1 MKSIGKERRRDYG
14 KTKEIT
20 FSTINIEKQLIE
32 KEINMNKVILCG
44 RTCSEWK
51 TRKYGEGKS
60 FVTNTLAI
68 SEGKDKTEF
77 VSVVAFGKNAEVLYK
92 YVKKGDMVLVE
103 GSLHTSV
110 SEKDGNKHSFTSV
123 IVLRAELL
131 PNARKT
137 KKESAESEIQF

>member
-1 MKSIGKERRRDYG
+1 
-14 KTKEIT
+14 
-20 FSTINIEKQLIE
+20 
-32 KEINMNKVILCG
+32 MNKVLLCG
-44 RTCSEWK
+44 RTCIDWK

-77 VSVVAFGKNAEVLYK
+77 VSVTAFGKTAEVLYK

-103 GSLHTSV
+103 GSINTSV
-110 SEKDGNKHSFTSV
+110 LEKDGKKTYFTTV
-123 IVLRAELL
+123 VVLRAELL

-137 KKESAESEIQF
+137 KKEDKESEIQF

>member
-1 MKSIGKERRRDYG
+1 
-14 KTKEIT
+14 
-20 FSTINIEKQLIE
+20 
-32 KEINMNKVILCG
+32 MNKVILAG
-44 RTCSEWK
+44 RTCAEWK

-77 VSVVAFGKNAEVLYK
+77 VSVTAFGKTAEVLYK
-92 YVKKGDMVLVE
+92 YVKKGDMVLLE
-103 GSLHTSV
+103 GSIHTSV
-110 SEKDGNKHSFTSV
+110 SEKEKDGKKQYFTSV

-137 KKESAESEIQF
+137 KKESDESEIQF

>member
-1 MKSIGKERRRDYG
+1 
-14 KTKEIT
+14 
-20 FSTINIEKQLIE
+20 
-32 KEINMNKVILCG
+32 MNKVILCG

-51 TRKYGEGKS
+51 PRKYGEGKS

-77 VSVVAFGKNAEVLYK
+77 VSVIAFGKNAEVLYK

-103 GSLHTSV
+103 GSIHTSLT
-110 SEKDGNKHSFTSV
+110 EKDGNKHSFTSV

>member
-1 MKSIGKERRRDYG
+1 
-14 KTKEIT
+14 
-20 FSTINIEKQLIE
+20 
-32 KEINMNKVILCG
+32 MNKVLLCG

-77 VSVVAFGKNAEVLYK
+77 VSVTAFGKTAEVLYK

-103 GSLHTSV
+103 GSIHTSV
-110 SEKDGNKHSFTSV
+110 SEKDGKKYFTSV

>member
-1 MKSIGKERRRDYG
+1 
-14 KTKEIT
+14 
-20 FSTINIEKQLIE
+20 
-32 KEINMNKVILCG
+32 MNKVLLCG

-51 TRKYGEGKS
+51 TRKYAEGKS
-60 FVTNTLAI
+60 FVTNTIAI

-77 VSVVAFGKNAEVLYK
+77 VSLIAFGKTAEVLYK

-103 GSLHTSV
+103 GSIHTSV
-110 SEKDGNKHSFTSV
+110 SGENEGKKQYFTSV

-137 KKESAESEIQF
+137 KKESVENEIQF